1 MPVVYLVQHAEKQR
15 APGDPALTARGVAQ
29 AARTA
34 RWLAGRGVRSL
45 FSSPQRRAWQ
55 TAQVIGSALG
65 LTVVPDPWLRER
77 ANWAGTD
84 PFEAFLAD
92 WQRSVEDR
100 DYVPGGGDSSRQA
113 GERMRA
119 FVGGLQAGQRPV
131 VAVTH
136 GGATVDLLRTLLGDD
151 QVPAGLLSDGVQ
163 PCAITTPDD
172 LNVAGIASV
181 AHLPPRRRRT
191 EHSDIRPEFH
201 CPASRARV
209 SE

>member
-29 AARTA
+29 AAQAA

-65 LTVVPDPWLRER
+65 LAVVPDPRLRER
-77 ANWAGTD
+77 ANWAGTG

-100 DYVPGGGDSSRQA
+100 DYVPAGGDSSRQA

-119 FVGGLQAGQRPV
+119 FVAGLPAGQGPA

-136 GGATVDLLRTLLGDD
+136 GGATVDLLRTLLGDEH
-151 QVPAGLLSDGVQ
+151 VPAELVSDGVP
-163 PCAITTPDD
+163 PCAITTLDG
-172 LNVAGIASV
+172 LSVTAMASV
-181 AHLPPRRRRT
+181 AHLQPR
-191 EHSDIRPEFH
+191 
-201 CPASRARV
+201 
-209 SE
+209 